1 MSHNDDRLFRLED
14 KIDGIKSTLNEI
26 NVTLAAQHESL
37 KEHMA
42 RTQNLED
49 RVEPLEKHSVM
60 AQGAF
65 KLVSGGVALLSV
77 VHSVMR
83 ILEGFH
89 KI

>member
-1 MSHNDDRLFRLED
+1 MANSDERLYRLED
-14 KIDGIKSTLNEI
+14 KIDNIKDSMSQI

-42 RTQNLED
+42 RTKQLED
-49 RVEPLEKHSVM
+49 RVAPLEKNAIM
-60 AQGAF
+60 TQGAL

-77 VHSVMR
+77 VHTVMR
-83 ILEGFH
+83 ILEGLH

>member
-1 MSHNDDRLFRLED
+1 MTNNDERLFRLED
-14 KIDGIKSTLNEI
+14 KIDTIKDTIGEI

-42 RTQNLED
+42 RTKQLED
-49 RVEPLEKHSVM
+49 IVAPLQKHAVM
-60 AQGAF
+60 TQGAL

-77 VHSVMR
+77 VHTVMR